1 MSSAPIKPVPGSR
14 PYWRLVA
21 GACLVPALLSAFTA
35 YMNSRFSGRGSA
47 DWGAVIFESVEW
59 LFFGALTPIAYVL
72 ARRYPLRQG
81 ALGRAVAAHLAGALL
96 LCVGWASLGMLLGLH
111 LRRYPA
117 LEGDLLRSYA
127 GWILT
132 SLPWSVFLY
141 FAVLGCLHA
150 FTYYRE
156 ARERE
161 SQQAR
166 LAAQLAEARLG
177 ALRMQLNPHFLFN
190 SLNAITVLVRDQN
203 TRDATR
209 MLELLSAVLRQV
221 LQSDKRHEVTLDE
234 ELRFV
239 GQYLAIEQV
248 RFSDRLR
255 VRWSI
260 DDALRDALVPA
271 FILQPLVEN
280 AVRHGVARRSGAGVI
295 EVAARVSG
303 GSLVLTVYDDGPGYS
318 PPSDAG
324 VGLAN
329 TRARLDTL
337 YGEAGLLQVAS
348 AEGGGTI
355 ATIRFPFRGRVDE

>member
-1 MSSAPIKPVPGSR
+1 MSTAPIKSVPGSR
-14 PYWRLVA
+14 PYWLLVA

-156 ARERE
+156 ARERDLPGQSRRVRDHPLRGSRPQGQRAPVRIADPGRHGAASTRVDRALD
-161 SQQAR
+161 SQQ
-166 LAAQLAEARLG
+166 E
-177 ALRMQLNPHFLFN
+177 
-190 SLNAITVLVRDQN
+190 IV
-203 TRDATR
+203 
-209 MLELLSAVLRQV
+209 
-221 LQSDKRHEVTLDE
+221 
-234 ELRFV
+234 
-239 GQYLAIEQV
+239 
-248 RFSDRLR
+248 
-255 VRWSI
+255 
-260 DDALRDALVPA
+260 
-271 FILQPLVEN
+271 
-280 AVRHGVARRSGAGVI
+280 
-295 EVAARVSG
+295 
-303 GSLVLTVYDDGPGYS
+303 
-318 PPSDAG
+318 
-324 VGLAN
+324 VGL
-329 TRARLDTL
+329 
-337 YGEAGLLQVAS
+337 
-348 AEGGGTI
+348 
-355 ATIRFPFRGRVDE
+355 